1 MRFGQACL
9 RVYDKRV
16 GAMAYEQAG
25 EGPLDYF
32 PCRYDKSRLLFRGP
46 RRDLSG
52 AFVAFLGGTETYG
65 KFLREPFPALIEAA
79 SGVTAVN
86 LGCVQAGPDA
96 YLNDPA
102 TLDLARRASV
112 TVVQVTGA
120 LNLSNRFY
128 AVHPRRNDRFLRASP
143 ALQALYREVDFTE
156 FAFTR
161 HMVQTLAAVAPDKF
175 RLVVEELRTAW
186 VARMGTLLDRL
197 PAPVVLLWLSDRPAP
212 PDAVV
217 DARTDPPLVT
227 QGMVAALRPRVARY
241 VEVVASA
248 PARAEGSRGMA
259 FLPLE
264 EHAAASLPG
273 PAVHQ
278 EAAAALLPVLRSLL

>member
-1 MRFGQACL
+1 
-9 RVYDKRV
+9 
-16 GAMAYEQAG
+16 MAYEQAG

-32 PCRYDKSRLLFRGP
+32 PCRYDRSRLLFRGP

-65 KFLREPFPALIEAA
+65 KFLREPFPALVEAA
-79 SGVTAVN
+79 MGVTAVN

-102 TLDLARRASV
+102 TLDLARRAAV

-143 ALQALYREVDFTE
+143 VLQALYREVDFTE

-161 HMVQTLAAVAPDKF
+161 HMVQTLAAVSPGKF
-175 RLVVEELRTAW
+175 DSVVAELRTAW
-186 VARMGTLLDRL
+186 VARMLTLLDRL
-197 PAPVVLLWLSDRPAP
+197 PAPVVLLWLADRPP
-212 PDAVV
+212 PPEAEV
-217 DARTDPPLVT
+217 DPKSDPPLVT

-241 VEVVASA
+241 VEVVPSA

-259 FLPLE
+259 YLPLE
-264 EHAAASLPG
+264 EYAAANLPG
-273 PAVHQ
+273 PAVHR
-278 EAAAALLPVLRSLL
+278 EVAAALVPVLGGLL